1 MQSLAV
7 QTSVW
12 HHFTLDLISMHRVY
26 PHLPITGISSRM
38 IAANSKRA
46 LVLNDNISSRIST
59 KTRLICR
66 AEEVMNFVPKWLLT
80 NLCENFAHLEVKIW
94 PTWRSLLISIDNLF
108 GNWNLLKTSQSSLLR
123 AKSRIW
129 GAHKIDENVSV
140 WISAQA
146 TCVRRRKLQKSWNLG
161 VGLVW
166 LHRVGRKQGSI
177 NCNSE
182 RCNALKMF
190 TSVNNWTFGEEE
202 EMNWL
207 PSSSMSKI
215 SAFVKI

>member
-1 MQSLAV
+1 
-7 QTSVW
+7 
-12 HHFTLDLISMHRVY
+12 MHRVY
-26 PHLPITGISSRM
+26 PHLPITGISSRI

-66 AEEVMNFVPKWLLT
+66 AEEVMNFVAIWLLT
-80 NLCENFAHLEVKIW
+80 NLCENFAHLEVKIL

-123 AKSRIW
+123 AKSRIS
-129 GAHKIDENVSV
+129 GAHKIDENVVSLNICPGNV
-140 WISAQA
+140 CETKEAA
-146 TCVRRRKLQKSWNLG
+146 KKLEFR
-161 VGLVW
+161 GLVW
-166 LHRVGRKQGSI
+166 LHMVGRKQGSI

-190 TSVNNWTFGEEE
+190 TSVNNWTFGVEE